1 MGRTAQHPLYR
12 MVYILAKAHGA
23 VDWFNGVP
31 LGSTV
36 GSSRA
41 IHSHHIFPQ
50 SLLYN
55 VAFDADNHVHR
66 QKVNEPARL

>member
-31 LGSTV
+31 VCTENLIRV
-36 GSSRA
+36 D
-41 IHSHHIFPQ
+41 
-50 SLLYN
+50 
-55 VAFDADNHVHR
+55 DALESP
-66 QKVNEPARL
+66 KLAE